1 MQQVLVEGLSNQSV
15 VFGVSNQLPLN
26 LQAGM
31 PGAIG
36 FLGSASPT
44 PLPGPTMTTL
54 GTVAVSRADGVTTKI
69 YPHVFGSN
77 SNGDYM
83 LHALDRRGLHH
94 HITSHVDVH
103 TLFSSFSTGTTTSGK

>member
-31 PGAIG
+31 P
-36 FLGSASPT
+36 
-44 PLPGPTMTTL
+44 TL